1 VAIKANMEF
10 VAFMWSSLAA
20 VVHIVAATAW
30 HTSRTMQAV
39 RMKPRNSRAHSRSLL
54 ARVRPGLM
62 REITICAAHPR
73 RNYLLHEKPERP
85 ITLFC
90 NRGASFMGI
99 VLLIFGTATLA
110 SSLFTGA
117 LDALT
122 VIVRYILSATCYQLI
137 LMFELEG
144 LVAVETDRSVDTPG
158 VEKETVLP
166 TTK

>member
-54 ARVRPGLM
+54 ARVRAGLM
-62 REITICAAHPR
+62 REVTICAAYPR
-73 RNYLLHEKPERP
+73 RNYLHEKPERP
-85 ITLFC
+85 ITLFW

-99 VLLIFGTATLA
+99 ILLIFGTATLA
-110 SSLFTGA
+110 SFLFTGA

-122 VIVRYILSATCYQLI
+122 VIVRYILSATCCQLI